1 MCVFEAPS
9 AAGSPPPP
17 SPVPQAPS
25 CEEDARSPR
34 HPQVRPGGSRSERA
48 HLTGGERRSACG
60 ACSPEPS
67 RPCGFGCESPSP
79 LLLSALPSEQPGST
93 APRKGRGELR
103 AAGKPAVCGPRV
115 RGVWPTPRLCA
126 HPVRSPRVQR
136 PPLVLFKRGPQISS
150 SAWRSLRPVSEH
162 LRLSVNSPFVQALCR
177 LAFKRS
183 PVPPDARNVDRRVPS
198 PAPPRGAHGRA
209 GSRAAG
215 TFWRRTFSVAQ
226 SQRSDC
232 SSLRFPTCQN
242 LLFRTSR
249 KRISDD

>member
-1 MCVFEAPS
+1 MYLKPLQPQGHLRPPALSLRRRRVRRTPRAP
-9 AAGSPPPP
+9 GPPGP
-17 SPVPQAPS
+17 S
-25 CEEDARSPR
+25 
-34 HPQVRPGGSRSERA
+34 GSRSGRA
-48 HLTGGERRSACG
+48 RLTGAERRSARG

-103 AAGKPAVCGPRV
+103 ATGKRAVCEPRV
-115 RGVWPTPRLCA
+115 RGIWPTPRLCA
-126 HPVRSPRVQR
+126 HPVRSPRVQP
-136 PPLVLFKRGPQISS
+136 PPLALFKRGPLISS
-150 SAWRSLRPVSEH
+150 SAWRSLRHVSEH

-183 PVPPDARNVDRRVPS
+183 PVPPDAWNMDRPVAS
-198 PAPPRGAHGRA
+198 PAPPRGARGRA

-215 TFWRRTFSVAQ
+215 TFRRRTFSVAQ

-232 SSLRFPTCQN
+232 SSLRFPTCQKP
-242 LLFRTSR
+242 LVVQDLEETYFR
-249 KRISDD
+249 